1 MANTITVKIRDI
13 ELTAEVT
20 NADGMFF
27 LSLVYNEEERE
38 LVKQG
43 RLEEAA
49 TKYSNRQKKRLNK
62 AKTEEQRQALS
73 EEMDKEMT
81 IAVFQLI
88 ETDKKVRS
96 QVAWRLREIFPA
108 MPDNLVY
115 YYDELRNGIRLD
127 AEETLNLFLNVIAP
141 TLTNLAN
148 NEVASEPDRAIKEE
162 ISSIEKSREIRKIMG
177 EEEKRRVEEL
187 RLSDREA
194 RLAQLK
200 AEIEA
205 LREV

>member
-13 ELTAEVT
+13 ELTADIT

-38 LVKQG
+38 LVKEG

-49 TKYSNRQKKRLNK
+49 TRYGNRQKKRLNK
-62 AKTEEQRQALS
+62 AKSEQQRQSMS

-96 QVAWRLREIFPA
+96 QVAWRLIEIFPA
-108 MPDNLVY
+108 MPENLVY
-115 YYDELRNGIRLD
+115 YHDELKNGIRLD
-127 AEETLNLFLNVIAP
+127 AEETMSLFLNVIAP
-141 TLTNLAN
+141 SLTDLASKEN
-148 NEVASEPDRAIKEE
+148 PIKEINKLSE
-162 ISSIEKSREIRKIMG
+162 EPAVIKSPKMMTSELWQ
-177 EEEKRRVEEL
+177 EEEEESL
-187 RLSDREA
+187 LAQRKA

-200 AEIEA
+200 AEIEV
-205 LREV
+205 LESV

>member
-1 MANTITVKIRDI
+1 MTNAITVKIRDV
-13 ELTAEVT
+13 ELAADIT

-27 LSLVYNEEERE
+27 LSLIYNEEERE

-43 RLEEAA
+43 KLEEAA
-49 TKYSNRQKKRLNK
+49 TRYTDRQKKRLSK
-62 AKTEEQRQALS
+62 AKTEKQRQALS

-96 QVAWRLREIFPA
+96 QVAWRLREIFPE
-108 MPDNLVY
+108 MPENLVY

-127 AEETLNLFLNVIAP
+127 AEETLNLFLNIIAP
-141 TLTNLAN
+141 TLTD
-148 NEVASEPDRAIKEE
+148 VASKEKNPE
-162 ISSIEKSREIRKIMG
+162 SSATKELQEKD
-177 EEEKRRVEEL
+177 EKRETV
-187 RLSDREA
+187 LSDREA

-200 AEIEA
+200 AEIEKLEA
-205 LREV
+205 I